1 MGSILVVDDEEALR
15 DLLRGV
21 LGEKGY
27 GVQTAGDGE
36 EALSLYRL
44 HQESIGAVLLD
55 LDLPKMSGQD
65 LLSKI
70 QQMNPHIKVII
81 TSGCLE
87 EGLASET
94 AGCRANALLPKPYTV
109 DDVLTT
115 VRGVLVDET
124 DAQLE
129 SVNRHYACSSGV
141 SAKQRC

>member
-1 MGSILVVDDEEALR
+1 MKSILVVEDEDALR

-70 QQMNPHIKVII
+70 QQMNPDVKVII
-81 TSGCLE
+81 TSGCPE

-109 DDVLTT
+109 DAVLRV
-115 VRGVLVDET
+115 VRNALVDKMDT
-124 DAQLE
+124 QFDRVLRCDA
-129 SVNRHYACSSGV
+129 VPSG
-141 SAKQRC
+141 